1 MASNSPGTDMGIGL
15 GLVFG
20 IVALAAVVLTAAN
33 GYAYALNGVASVR
46 VTSGIVFGVGLLAAG
61 LSIVAIHVYDA

>member
-1 MASNSPGTDMGIGL
+1 MASNTPETDMGLGL

-20 IVALAAVVLTAAN
+20 IVALIAVVLTATN
-33 GYAYALNGVASVR
+33 GYAYALNGVAQVR
-46 VTSGIVFGVGLLAAG
+46 ITSGIVFGIGLLAAG

>member
-20 IVALAAVVLTAAN
+20 IVALVAVVLTAAN

-46 VTSGIVFGVGLLAAG
+46 VTSGIVFGIGLLAAG